1 MIIYPAIDIRGGR
14 CVRLTEGR
22 FDAETVFA
30 DDPAAMAAQWES
42 MGAEFL
48 HLVDLDGALAG
59 AGRNLPA
66 IKRILETVRIPV
78 QLGGG
83 IRSLASMEKLLA
95 LGVSRLILG
104 SIAVKN
110 PALVA
115 EACKLFPGKIA
126 VGIDAK
132 NYSEKKSGEKKF
144 SGGEVAIEGWGEGGG
159 VSAVELAKKMAGF
172 GVEKIIYTDISRD
185 GMLSG
190 VNAEATAALAR
201 ACGVEIIAS
210 GGVASLEDIRRV
222 KKIAADGV
230 TGCIIGKALYTGAVD
245 LRAAL
250 ALAREG

>member
-30 DDPAAMAAQWES
+30 DDPAEMALKWAG

-59 AGRNLPA
+59 EGKNVPV
-66 IKRILETVRIPV
+66 IERILQSVNIPV

-83 IRSLASMEKLLA
+83 IRNLETIEKLLS
-95 LGVSRLILG
+95 LGVTRLILG
-104 SIAVKN
+104 SAAVKN
-110 PALVA
+110 PQLVE
-115 EACKLFPGKIA
+115 EACKKYPGHIA

-132 NYSEKKSGEKKF
+132 NGD
-144 SGGEVAIEGWGEGGG
+144 VAIEGWGQGSG
-159 VSAVELAKKMAGF
+159 VAATELAKKMAAY
-172 GVEKIIYTDISRD
+172 GVETIIYTDISRD

-190 VNAEATAALAR
+190 VNVEATAALAR
-201 ACGVEIIAS
+201 ACGVPIIAS

-222 KKIAADGV
+222 KAVESDGV
-230 TGCIIGKALYTGAVD
+230 QGCIIGKAIYTGAVD
-245 LRAAL
+245 LKAAL
-250 ALAREG
+250 ALAKEA

>member
-30 DDPAAMAAQWES
+30 DDPAEMALKWAG

-59 AGRNLPA
+59 EGKNVPV
-66 IKRILETVRIPV
+66 IERILQSVNIPV

-83 IRSLASMEKLLA
+83 IRNLETIEKLLA
-95 LGVSRLILG
+95 LGVTRLILG
-104 SIAVKN
+104 SAAVKN
-110 PALVA
+110 PQLVE
-115 EACKLFPGKIA
+115 EACKKYPGHIA

-132 NYSEKKSGEKKF
+132 N
-144 SGGEVAIEGWGEGGG
+144 GEVAIEGWGKGSG
-159 VSAVELAKKMAGF
+159 VAATELAKKMAAY
-172 GVEKIIYTDISRD
+172 GVETIIYTDISRD

-190 VNAEATAALAR
+190 VNVEATAALAR
-201 ACGVEIIAS
+201 SCGVPIIAS

-222 KKIAADGV
+222 KAVESDGV
-230 TGCIIGKALYTGAVD
+230 QGCIIGKAIYTGAVD
-245 LRAAL
+245 LKEAL
-250 ALAREG
+250 ALAKEE

>member
-30 DDPAAMAAQWES
+30 DDPAEMALKWAG

-59 AGRNLPA
+59 EGKNVPV
-66 IKRILETVRIPV
+66 IERILQSVNIPV

-83 IRSLASMEKLLA
+83 IRNLETIEKLLA
-95 LGVSRLILG
+95 LGVTRLILG
-104 SIAVKN
+104 SAAVKN
-110 PALVA
+110 PQLVE
-115 EACKLFPGKIA
+115 EACKKYPGHIA

-132 NYSEKKSGEKKF
+132 N
-144 SGGEVAIEGWGEGGG
+144 GEVAIEGWGKGSG
-159 VSAVELAKKMAGF
+159 VAATVLAKKMAAY
-172 GVEKIIYTDISRD
+172 GVETIIYTDISRD

-190 VNAEATAALAR
+190 VNVEATAALAR
-201 ACGVEIIAS
+201 ACGVPIIAS

-222 KKIAADGV
+222 KAVESDGV
-230 TGCIIGKALYTGAVD
+230 QGCIIGKAIYTGAVD
-245 LRAAL
+245 LKAAL
-250 ALAREG
+250 ALAKEA

>member
-22 FDAETVFA
+22 FEAETVFA
-30 DDPAAMAAQWES
+30 DDPAEMALKWAACGAQW
-42 MGAEFL
+42 L

-59 AGRNLPA
+59 EGKNLPV
-66 IKRILETVRIPV
+66 IERILQSVKLPV

-83 IRSLASMEKLLA
+83 IRNMQAIDKLLA
-95 LGVSRLILG
+95 LGVQRVILG
-104 SIAVKN
+104 SAAVKK
-110 PALVA
+110 PELVA
-115 EACKLFPGKIA
+115 EACRQYPGHIA

-132 NYSEKKSGEKKF
+132 NGD
-144 SGGEVAIEGWGEGGG
+144 VAIEGWGQGSG
-159 VSAVELAKKMAGF
+159 VAAVELAKKMASY
-172 GVEKIIYTDISRD
+172 GVDKIIFTDISRD

-222 KKIAADGV
+222 KAVEADGV
-230 TGCIIGKALYTGAVD
+230 TGCIIGKAIYTGAVD
-245 LRAAL
+245 LREAL
-250 ALAREG
+250 ALTKEE

>member
-30 DDPAAMAAQWES
+30 DDPAEMALKWAG

-59 AGRNLPA
+59 EGKNVPV
-66 IKRILETVRIPV
+66 IERILQSVSIPV

-83 IRSLASMEKLLA
+83 IRNLETIEKLLS

-104 SIAVKN
+104 SAAVKN
-110 PALVA
+110 PQLVE
-115 EACKLFPGKIA
+115 EACKKYPGHIA

-132 NYSEKKSGEKKF
+132 NGD
-144 SGGEVAIEGWGEGGG
+144 VAIEGWGKGSG
-159 VSAVELAKKMAGF
+159 VAATELAKQMAAY
-172 GVEKIIYTDISRD
+172 GVETIIYTDISRD

-190 VNAEATAALAR
+190 VNVEATAALAR
-201 ACGVEIIAS
+201 ACGVPIIAS

-222 KKIAADGV
+222 KAVEADGV
-230 TGCIIGKALYTGAVD
+230 QGCIIGKAIYTGAVD
-245 LRAAL
+245 LQEAL
-250 ALAREG
+250 ALAKEA

>member
-30 DDPAAMAAQWES
+30 DDPAEMALKWAG

-59 AGRNLPA
+59 EGKNVPV
-66 IKRILETVRIPV
+66 IGRILQSVNIPV

-83 IRSLASMEKLLA
+83 IRNLETIEKLLA
-95 LGVSRLILG
+95 LGVTRLILG
-104 SIAVKN
+104 SAAVKN
-110 PALVA
+110 PQLVE
-115 EACKLFPGKIA
+115 EACKKYPGHIA

-132 NYSEKKSGEKKF
+132 N
-144 SGGEVAIEGWGEGGG
+144 GEVAIEGWGKGSG
-159 VSAVELAKKMAGF
+159 VAATELAEQMAAY
-172 GVEKIIYTDISRD
+172 GVETIIYTDISRD

-190 VNAEATAALAR
+190 VNVEATAALAR
-201 ACGVEIIAS
+201 ACGVPIIAS

-222 KKIAADGV
+222 KAVESDGV
-230 TGCIIGKALYTGAVD
+230 QGCIIGKAIYTGAVD
-245 LRAAL
+245 LKEAL
-250 ALAREG
+250 ALAKEG